1 MSEQQPEDASA
12 QPDEGQEPDDST
24 SKQELDDGEPGD
36 VGDSQLPADL
46 QPTEDNPLAR
56 HPGQSG
62 DEDDEIGTDR
72 EGEPENSASHGGGL
86 RLRRLQRQRLNLS
99 LRRRR

>member
-1 MSEQQPEDASA
+1 MSEQPEDASA
-12 QPDEGQEPDDST
+12 QPDEGQQSDDST

-62 DEDDEIGTDR
+62 DEDDEIGADR
-72 EGEPENSASHGGGL
+72 EGEPEKAPLTEEDSDYGDSGGG
-86 RLRRLQRQRLNLS
+86 S
-99 LRRRR
+99 

>member
-1 MSEQQPEDASA
+1 MSDQPEDASA
-12 QPDEGQEPDDST
+12 QPDEGQQSDDST

-36 VGDSQLPADL
+36 VGDAQLPADL

-72 EGEPENSASHGGGL
+72 EGEPEKAPLTEEDSDYGDSSGG
-86 RLRRLQRQRLNLS
+86 S
-99 LRRRR
+99 

>member
-1 MSEQQPEDASA
+1 MSEQPEDASA
-12 QPDEGQEPDDST
+12 QPDEGQQSDDST
-24 SKQELDDGEPGD
+24 AKQELDDGEPGD

-62 DEDDEIGTDR
+62 DEDDEIGADR
-72 EGEPENSASHGGGL
+72 EGEPEKAPLTEEDSDYGDSSGG
-86 RLRRLQRQRLNLS
+86 S
-99 LRRRR
+99 

>member
-1 MSEQQPEDASA
+1 MSEQSEQPEDASA
-12 QPDEGQEPDDST
+12 QPDEGQQSEDST

-72 EGEPENSASHGGGL
+72 EGEPEKAPLTEEDSDYGDSSGG
-86 RLRRLQRQRLNLS
+86 S
-99 LRRRR
+99 